1 MSIEFYKI
9 PEEKLFGCPKCNGRG
24 FKRVQT
30 GYTQIVP
37 CELLA
42 DGKVAV
48 CHYEDEELE
57 EEDDGAQWSRVFV
70 CTQCGHIL
78 DAEEL
83 NLGLDSNDH
92 LMTVDQ
98 VDCVAPED
106 VTGRMVA
113 AHGTRTE

>member
-1 MSIEFYKI
+1 MSIVYHPI
-9 PEEKLFGCPKCNGRG
+9 PAENLFACPQCGDNG
-24 FKRVQT
+24 FKRIQT
-30 GYTQIVP
+30 GYTQSVP
-37 CELLA
+37 CEILL

-48 CHYEDEELE
+48 CHYEDEDLD
-57 EEDDGAQWSRVFV
+57 EEDDGARWSRTFECVK
-70 CTQCGHIL
+70 CGHIL

-83 NLGLDSNDH
+83 NLGIDSNDH